1 MSRTSFLSLATA
13 LILQLLTL
21 VPATEAKKSKSG
33 GIDVEEENLGGRIA
47 PPTRLILAL
56 FSIFLVLQ
64 VLSLIP
70 TVEAAKKGKGS
81 GGGVEE
87 EAAAVRI
94 SGSGIVFLV
103 MAAVAAA
110 ATAGAAVW

>member
-47 PPTRLILAL
+47 PPPAL
-56 FSIFLVLQ
+56 SSRYSPSFLSYKFSASFQPLKQQRRARVR
-64 VLSLIP
+64 
-70 TVEAAKKGKGS
+70 EAALKKRPLPC
-81 GGGVEE
+81 
-87 EAAAVRI
+87 A
-94 SGSGIVFLV
+94 
-103 MAAVAAA
+103 
-110 ATAGAAVW
+110 